1 MVRLFMMEL
10 VKLEPIYKS
19 YIWGG
24 DYFIKHGKN
33 FGVYSISE
41 LWELSARDNDS
52 SIITTGPNRG
62 KKLADVLTRE
72 DIGPVYDRFNRFPL
86 LIKLIDANDRLS
98 IQVHPSDEY
107 ALRHENSLGKT
118 ESWIIIDAD
127 EGAGLYLG
135 FKETLTKDE
144 IRKHLADNTIT
155 DYLNFVPV
163 KKGDS
168 FLINAG
174 TVHAIGKGVRLIEIQ
189 ENSDLTYRFYDYN
202 RIGKDG
208 KPRELHIEK
217 ALEVVDT
224 KKYIISPSFSGIH
237 IDSTHFEV
245 VGKTIEKELVIE
257 PDKDSFI
264 SFTFISG
271 SGEVN
276 NIPYK
281 QFDTFFLPHGKSCKI
296 IGNGEAIISRAKL

>member
-1 MVRLFMMEL
+1 MEL

-24 DYFIKHGKN
+24 DYFIKHGKD
-33 FGVYSISE
+33 FGVETISE
-41 LWELSARDNDS
+41 LWELSARDNES
-52 SIITTGPNRG
+52 SIIATGDNRG
-62 KKLADVLTRE
+62 KKLSDVLTRE

-86 LIKLIDANDRLS
+86 LVKLIDANDRLS

-107 ALRHENSLGKT
+107 ALKNENSLGKT

-135 FKETLTKDE
+135 FKETLSKEE
-144 IRKHLADNTIT
+144 IRKHLEDNTIT
-155 DYLNFVPV
+155 DYLNFIPV

-168 FLINAG
+168 FLINSG
-174 TVHAIGKGVRLIEIQ
+174 TVHAIGKGIRLIEIQ

-208 KPRELHIEK
+208 KPRELHINK
-217 ALEVVDT
+217 ALKVVNT
-224 KKYIISPSFSGIH
+224 EKYIRSSSFSQIH

-245 VGKTIEKELVIE
+245 VGKTINKELLIE
-257 PDKDSFI
+257 LDKYSFI

-271 SGEVN
+271 SGIVN
-276 NIPYK
+276 DIPYK
-281 QFDTFFLPHGKSCKI
+281 QFDTFFLPYGKSCKI
-296 IGNGEAIISRAKL
+296 VGDGEVIISKAKLWVIM

>member
-1 MVRLFMMEL
+1 MEL

-107 ALRHENSLGKT
+107 ALKNENSYGKT
-118 ESWIIIDAD
+118 EMWYILDN
-127 EGAGLYLG
+127 EPGAGLYVGLKRDYS
-135 FKETLTKDE
+135 KEE
-144 IRKHLADNTIT
+144 IEELLRSGKILDA
-155 DYLNFVPV
+155 LNFFPV
-163 KKGDS
+163 KRGDY
-168 FLINAG
+168 FLIRSG
-174 TVHAIGKGVRLIEIQ
+174 TIHAIGKGVRLIEIQ

-224 KKYIISPSFSGIH
+224 KKYIGSPSFSGIH

-281 QFDTFFLPHGKSCKI
+281 QFDTFFLPYGKSCKI
-296 IGNGEAIISRAKL
+296 IGSGEVIISRAKL